1 MPADVIIDPTNGQI
15 YWNDGTGS
23 PQSISIKGDAL
34 NAISFVGYS
43 GSYSPG
49 SAPGGA
55 QTLATFNDA
64 STATL
69 VPGTTNY
76 ELGSGTLR
84 WKFYGSTGNFSSNT
98 LSSDLFSGAV
108 IINGGIAISGN
119 ASIGQSLLFYNPLG
133 TKYTG
138 FKAQAVT
145 TDTIYSLPSA
155 FPSTGTSVLQSDT
168 TGLMSWVPM
177 TTGSSGSTAANINIV
192 NAASGVFYPLF
203 TNTSTTANGTA
214 GVAVSVDSSLLFDAT
229 SNTLI
234 VDGATLGG
242 LGLTTTFASFDFG
255 NTSGIAQ
262 TLNFSNTTTGQVL
275 FNFGTNSGSAST
287 ATFFGSV
294 NTNRMVLNVNS
305 SGNVHIQTNQ
315 VNARVRLFQNN
326 TTGNV
331 SIFGTSGGTLY
342 LGEDSTTNNADIA
355 IRGTVISG
363 GGGNVR
369 AALFTLATATSNG
382 SGVGGTIQFQTST
395 SGNPTA
401 SNSNALR
408 TRLRIEGAATGTSNL
423 ESIIGFGD
431 TSSGTAWTSYLR
443 GVDARG
449 SNVEAGEI
457 QIQSGRS
464 TGSGLAQGVSFYVSS
479 SGAGAEVLNTPL
491 QIGRFTGT
499 GLTIYSTTVTTSTTT
514 GALVVAGGVGIGG
527 TLFTDPGKRS
537 SVSGFAISNGVGT
550 GSSIILNSS
559 AVTTNTTTGA
569 LIVSGGV
576 GIGGTLFT
584 DASKTSSISGFGFS
598 NGVGTGNSIILNSS
612 AVTTNTTSGAL
623 IVTGGVGIG
632 GTLFTDA
639 SKTSSISGFG
649 FSNAVGTGNSIIL
662 NSSAVTTSTN
672 TGALIVAGGVGIGGT
687 LFTDPSKRSSVS
699 GFAISNGVGT
709 GTSLLLNS
717 SALSNT
723 TTSGTLIVSGGAGI
737 AKSLNIGEGINLW
750 SGANY
755 TGLKSAASTSIQ
767 YTLPPTV
774 PSGTGTSFL
783 SASDTGVMAW
793 VAPPAGSGSGSPGGS
808 NRQVQ
813 FNDSTAF
820 GGAVGMTWESSTY
833 LLQLNSL
840 NQPNSMAVGL
850 RLENGSATSGPN
862 NTRWSPALEFVGRNG
877 ITNQYRNRFT
887 TEVIPSSPDDY
898 RAYLR
903 FKHSLDTG
911 APSFN
916 NNIFLIHS
924 TLGIGIGAS
933 NTTSNNAIFF
943 RAPISLSADKTYIL
957 PADLPTTGSVGS
969 SVLSSDTSGNLI
981 WAAMASGSPG
991 GSGTVNA
998 GTAFSTAYYDAN
1010 GSTVSG
1016 TGLLKIIPSGT
1027 AISSFADID
1036 MRAGKDI
1043 RFWEATDTL
1052 YTSISAGTVSQTYDL
1067 KLPAAKVGTGF
1078 STIIVDS
1085 SGNMSFAPI
1094 ISGSGVSVIT
1104 TGFGVTV
1111 RNKTPLIITLAAG
1124 YTPAIGTTAD
1134 DVVLRLPESF
1144 EDGSSSVNWI
1154 PKRAFMRT
1162 ETPFSG
1168 VTLLNIEYFSG
1179 VGTFSPTNLLSGA
1192 GISLG
1197 VSGIAE
1203 TASTNFSA
1211 STFPSGTK
1219 LRMNFSQINSQ
1230 HTDLLIYVQF
1240 QEQ

>member
-1 MPADVIIDPTNGQI
+1 MPTDVIIDPTNGQI
-15 YWNDGTGS
+15 YWNNGGGGN
-23 PQSISIKGDAL
+23 QESISIKGDAL

-43 GSYSPG
+43 AQYSPG
-49 SAPGGA
+49 STPGLSPA
-55 QTLATFNDA
+55 ETLATFNDA
-64 STATL
+64 ATATF
-69 VPGTTNY
+69 VPGTSNY

-84 WKFYGSTGNFSSNT
+84 WKFYGSTGDFSSNT
-98 LSSDLFSGAV
+98 LSSNLFSGAV
-108 IINGGIAISGN
+108 LINGGIAISGN

-155 FPSTGTSVLQSDT
+155 FPSTGTSVLQSTDA
-168 TGLMSWVPM
+168 GIMSWVPM

-192 NAASGVFYPLF
+192 SAATGVFYPLF
-203 TNTSTTANGTA
+203 VNTSTSATGTA
-214 GVAVSVDSSLLFDAT
+214 GVAVSVDSSLSFDAT

-449 SNVEAGEI
+449 SNIEAGEI
-457 QIQSGRS
+457 QIQAGRS

-632 GTLFTDA
+632 GTLFTDPA
-639 SKTSSISGFG
+639 KTSSISGFG
-649 FSNAVGTGNSIIL
+649 FSNGAGSGSSIKL
-662 NSSAVTTSTN
+662 SSTV
-672 TGALIVAGGVGIGGT
+672 
-687 LFTDPSKRSSVS
+687 
-699 GFAISNGVGT
+699 
-709 GTSLLLNS
+709 
-717 SALSNT
+717 LSNT
-723 TTSGTLIVSGGAGI
+723 TSSGALIVSGGAGI

-750 SGANY
+750 NGANY
-755 TGLKSAASTSIQ
+755 TGFKSTATNSIQ
-767 YTLPPTV
+767 YSLPPDKPT
-774 PSGTGTSFL
+774 
-783 SASDTGVMAW
+783 
-793 VAPPAGSGSGSPGGS
+793 AG
-808 NRQVQ
+808 
-813 FNDSTAF
+813 
-820 GGAVGMTWESSTY
+820 
-833 LLQLNSL
+833 
-840 NQPNSMAVGL
+840 
-850 RLENGSATSGPN
+850 AT
-862 NTRWSPALEFVGRNG
+862 
-877 ITNQYRNRFT
+877 
-887 TEVIPSSPDDY
+887 
-898 RAYLR
+898 
-903 FKHSLDTG
+903 
-911 APSFN
+911 
-916 NNIFLIHS
+916 
-924 TLGIGIGAS
+924 
-933 NTTSNNAIFF
+933 
-943 RAPISLSADKTYIL
+943 
-957 PADLPTTGSVGS
+957 GS
-969 SVLSSDTSGNLI
+969 SVLSSDTSGILNWVPMTTGGGPSGTINSSTVNNIAYYSASTTLSGDSAVDGNYFYYNGTNTGLNIAHVDNEFSPTASTKLLTVGTGATNYSTNRKALAVISTNNTWTDGDLLVLGVGNL
-981 WAAMASGSPG
+981 AANIRFGVDWRGYVRVGTPGTGFTLPITNGTAGQVLTANTNGVASWSTGSGG
-991 GSGTVNA
+991 GSGVVNS
-998 GTAFSTAYYDAN
+998 GTAFSTAYYDAD

-1016 TGLLKIIPSGT
+1016 TGLLQIIPSGT

-1036 MRAGKDI
+1036 MKSGKDI
-1043 RFWEATDTL
+1043 RFWEATNNL

-1067 KLPAAKVGTGF
+1067 TLPPAKVGTGF
-1078 STIIVDS
+1078 STIIVNS
-1085 SGNMSFAPI
+1085 SGSMSFAPI
-1094 ISGSGVSVIT
+1094 ISGSGISVLT
-1104 TGFGVTV
+1104 TGTGVTV

-1168 VTLLNIEYFSG
+1168 VTLLNIEYYSG

-1211 STFPSGTK
+1211 STFPAGTK

>member
-1 MPADVIIDPTNGQI
+1 MPTDVIIDPTNGQI
-15 YWNDGTGS
+15 YWNNGGGGN
-23 PQSISIKGDAL
+23 QESISIKGDAL

-43 GSYSPG
+43 AQYSPG
-49 SAPGGA
+49 STPGGA
-55 QTLATFNDA
+55 TETLATFNDA
-64 STATL
+64 STATF

-108 IINGGIAISGN
+108 LINGGIAISGN

-155 FPSTGTSVLQSDT
+155 FPSTGTSVLQSTDA
-168 TGLMSWVPM
+168 GIMSWVPM

-192 NAASGVFYPLF
+192 NAVSGLFYPLF

-214 GVAVSVDSSLLFDAT
+214 GVAVSVDSSLLFNAT

-234 VDGATLGG
+234 VEGATLGG

-449 SNVEAGEI
+449 SNIEAGEI

-537 SVSGFAISNGVGT
+537 SVSGFAISD
-550 GSSIILNSS
+550 
-559 AVTTNTTTGA
+559 GA
-569 LIVSGGV
+569 
-576 GIGGTLFT
+576 
-584 DASKTSSISGFGFS
+584 
-598 NGVGTGNSIILNSS
+598 GTGNSIILNS
-612 AVTTNTTSGAL
+612 A
-623 IVTGGVGIG
+623 
-632 GTLFTDA
+632 
-639 SKTSSISGFG
+639 
-649 FSNAVGTGNSIIL
+649 
-662 NSSAVTTSTN
+662 AVTTSFTS
-672 TGALIVAGGVGIGGT
+672 GALIVAGGVGIGGT

-699 GFAISNGVGT
+699 GFAISNGAGT
-709 GTSLLLNS
+709 GNSIILNS
-717 SALSNT
+717 AAVTTSTTSGALIVAGGVEIGETLFTDPAKTSSISGFGFSNGAGSGSSIILSSTVLSNT
-723 TTSGTLIVSGGAGI
+723 TSSGALIISGGAGI

-750 SGANY
+750 NGANY

-783 SASDTGVMAW
+783 SSSATGVMAW
-793 VAPPAGSGSGSPGGS
+793 VAPPAGGGGGSPS
-808 NRQVQ
+808 
-813 FNDSTAF
+813 
-820 GGAVGMTWESSTY
+820 GAVGDVQYNSGTGNFAATADFNWANADGMLVVKGYNLSGTTAAATNAS
-833 LLQLNSL
+833 LL
-840 NQPNSMAVGL
+840 VG
-850 RLENGSATSGPN
+850 EAGSVSGWNGSATGTILGLSNTSMDGIQYNFIDAQFYNGTAPSNLSVFKVDYLGRTRVADLTITKSGYATRTNN
-862 NTRWSPALEFVGRNG
+862 NTL
-877 ITNQYRNRFT
+877 
-887 TEVIPSSPDDY
+887 
-898 RAYLR
+898 
-903 FKHSLDTG
+903 
-911 APSFN
+911 
-916 NNIFLIHS
+916 
-924 TLGIGIGAS
+924 
-933 NTTSNNAIFF
+933 TTSASQTVNI
-943 RAPISLSADKTYIL
+943 TYVL
-957 PADLPTTGSVGS
+957 PLALPSTGSVGS

-998 GTAFSTAYYDAN
+998 GTAFSTAYYDAD

-1036 MRAGKDI
+1036 MKSGKDI
-1043 RFWEATDTL
+1043 RFWEATNNL

-1067 KLPAAKVGTGF
+1067 TLPPAKVGTGF
-1078 STIIVDS
+1078 STIIVNS
-1085 SGNMSFAPI
+1085 SGSMSFAPI
-1094 ISGSGVSVIT
+1094 ISGSGISVLT
-1104 TGFGVTV
+1104 TGTGVTV

-1168 VTLLNIEYFSG
+1168 VTLLNIEYYSG

>member
-1 MPADVIIDPTNGQI
+1 MPTDVIIDPTNGQI
-15 YWNDGTGS
+15 YWNNGGGGN
-23 PQSISIKGDAL
+23 QESISIKGDAL

-43 GSYSPG
+43 GQYSPG

-55 QTLATFNDA
+55 VTLASFNDS
-64 STATL
+64 STSTL

-84 WKFYGSTGNFSSNT
+84 WKFYGSTGDFSSNT
-98 LSSDLFSGAV
+98 ISSNLVSGAV
-108 IINGGIAISGN
+108 LINGGIAISGN
-119 ASIGQSLLFYNPLG
+119 ASIGQSLNFYN
-133 TKYTG
+133 TSNVNYIG
-138 FKAQAVT
+138 FKAGAT
-145 TDTIYSLPSA
+145 TANTLYTLPTA
-155 FPSTGTSVLQSDT
+155 FPSTGTSVLQSTDL
-168 TGLMSWVPM
+168 GIMSWVPM
-177 TTGSSGSTAANINIV
+177 TTGSSGSTAANINIA
-192 NAASGVFYPLF
+192 NAATGVFYPLF
-203 TNTSTTANGTA
+203 ASTSTSATGTA
-214 GVAVSVDSSLLFDAT
+214 GVAVSVDSSLSFDAA

-342 LGEDSTTNNADIA
+342 LGEDTTTNNSDIA

-369 AALFTLATATSNG
+369 AALFTISTATSNG
-382 SGVGGTIQFQTST
+382 TGVGGTIQFQTST
-395 SGNPTA
+395 SGPA
-401 SNSNALR
+401 SSVSNVLR
-408 TRLRIEGAATGTSNL
+408 TRLRVEGAATGTSNL
-423 ESIIGFGD
+423 ESVIILGD
-431 TSSGTAWTSYLR
+431 ATSGAAWTSYIR
-443 GVDARG
+443 GVDAALNN
-449 SNVEAGEI
+449 NVDAGEI
-457 QIQSGRS
+457 QIQAGRS
-464 TGSGLAQGVSFYVSS
+464 TGSGQAQGVSFYVSS
-479 SGAGAEVLNTPL
+479 SGAGAAVLNTPL

-537 SVSGFAISNGVGT
+537 SVSGFAISDGAGT
-550 GSSIILNSS
+550 GNSIILNSS

-598 NGVGTGNSIILNSS
+598 NGVGTGNSVVLNS
-612 AVTTNTTSGAL
+612 T
-623 IVTGGVGIG
+623 
-632 GTLFTDA
+632 
-639 SKTSSISGFG
+639 
-649 FSNAVGTGNSIIL
+649 
-662 NSSAVTTSTN
+662 AVTTSAA

-699 GFAISNGVGT
+699 GFAISNGAGT
-709 GTSLLLNS
+709 GNSIILNS
-717 SALSNT
+717 SAISNS
-723 TTSGTLIVSGGAGI
+723 TTSGALIVSGGAGI

-750 SGANY
+750 NGSNY
-755 TGLKSAASTSIQ
+755 TGLKSGATSDIQ
-767 YTLPPTV
+767 YTLPPGV

-783 SASDTGVMAW
+783 SASTTGVMAW
-793 VAPPAGSGSGSPGGS
+793 VAPPTGGGPSGTINSSTVNNIAYYSAATTLSGDSVASGNYFYYNGTNTGLNIAHVDNEFNPTASTKLLTVGTGATNYSTNRKALAVISTNNTWTDGDLLVLGVGNLAANIRFGVDWRGYVRVGTPGTGFTLPITNGTAGQVLTANTNGVASWSTGSG
-808 NRQVQ
+808 
-813 FNDSTAF
+813 
-820 GGAVGMTWESSTY
+820 
-833 LLQLNSL
+833 
-840 NQPNSMAVGL
+840 
-850 RLENGSATSGPN
+850 
-862 NTRWSPALEFVGRNG
+862 
-877 ITNQYRNRFT
+877 
-887 TEVIPSSPDDY
+887 
-898 RAYLR
+898 
-903 FKHSLDTG
+903 
-911 APSFN
+911 
-916 NNIFLIHS
+916 
-924 TLGIGIGAS
+924 
-933 NTTSNNAIFF
+933 
-943 RAPISLSADKTYIL
+943 
-957 PADLPTTGSVGS
+957 
-969 SVLSSDTSGNLI
+969 
-981 WAAMASGSPG
+981 G
-991 GSGTVNA
+991 GSGVVNS
-998 GTAFSTAYYDAN
+998 GTAFSTAYYDAD

-1036 MRAGKDI
+1036 MKSGKDI
-1043 RFWEATDTL
+1043 RFWEATNNL
-1052 YTSISAGTVSQTYDL
+1052 YTSISAGNVSQTYDL
-1067 KLPAAKVGTGF
+1067 TLPAAKVGTGF

-1085 SGNMSFAPI
+1085 SGSMSFAPI
-1094 ISGSGVSVIT
+1094 ISGSGISVLT
-1104 TGFGVTV
+1104 TGTGVTV

-1168 VTLLNIEYFSG
+1168 VTLLNIEYYSG

-1211 STFPSGTK
+1211 STLPSGTK
-1219 LRMNFSQINSQ
+1219 LRMYFSQINSQ

>member
-84 WKFYGSTGNFSSNT
+84 WKFYGSTGDFSSNT
-98 LSSDLFSGAV
+98 LSSNLFSGAV
-108 IINGGIAISGN
+108 LINGGIAISGN
-119 ASIGQSLLFYNPLG
+119 ASIGQSLVFYNPLG
-133 TKYTG
+133 ANYTG
-138 FKAQAVT
+138 FKAGT
-145 TDTIYSLPSA
+145 TSANTIYTLPIA
-155 FPSTGTSVLQSDT
+155 FPSTGTSVLQSTDL
-168 TGLMSWVPM
+168 GIMSWVPM
-177 TTGSSGSTAANINIV
+177 TTGSSGSTAANISIV
-192 NAASGVFYPLF
+192 NAATGVFFPLF
-203 TNTSTTANGTA
+203 TNTSSTSNGTA
-214 GVAVSVDSSLLFDAT
+214 GVAVSVDSSLSFDAT

-234 VDGATLGG
+234 VDGAILGG
-242 LGLTTTFASFDFG
+242 LGLTTTFASFDIG

-275 FNFGTNSGSAST
+275 FNFGTASASAST
-287 ATFFGSV
+287 ATFFGPV

-315 VNARVRLFQNN
+315 TNARVRLFQNN

-331 SIFGTSGGTLY
+331 SIFGTSGGTLF

-355 IRGTVISG
+355 IKGTVLSG

-382 SGVGGTIQFQTST
+382 SGVGGTILFQTST
-395 SGNPTA
+395 SGNPVGA
-401 SNSNALR
+401 NSNTLR

-443 GVDARG
+443 GVDAAG

-457 QIQSGRS
+457 QIQAGRS
-464 TGSGLAQGVSFYVSS
+464 TGSGLAQGISFYVSS
-479 SGAGAEVLNTPL
+479 SGAGAAVLNTLL

-499 GLTIYSTTVTTSTTT
+499 GLTIYSTTVTSSTTS
-514 GALVVAGGVGIGG
+514 GALVVAGGVGIGGTLFTDAGKTSSISGFGFSNGAGTGNSIILNSSAVTTSTTSGALIVTGGVGIGG

-537 SVSGFAISNGVGT
+537 SVSGFAISNG
-550 GSSIILNSS
+550 
-559 AVTTNTTTGA
+559 A
-569 LIVSGGV
+569 
-576 GIGGTLFT
+576 
-584 DASKTSSISGFGFS
+584 
-598 NGVGTGNSIILNSS
+598 GTGNSIILNSA
-612 AVTTNTTSGAL
+612 AVTTSATTGAL

-632 GTLFTDA
+632 GTLFTDP

-649 FSNAVGTGNSIIL
+649 FSNGAGSGSSIIL
-662 NSSAVTTSTN
+662 SSTV
-672 TGALIVAGGVGIGGT
+672 
-687 LFTDPSKRSSVS
+687 
-699 GFAISNGVGT
+699 
-709 GTSLLLNS
+709 
-717 SALSNT
+717 LSNT
-723 TTSGTLIVSGGAGI
+723 TSSGALIISGGAGI

-783 SASDTGVMAW
+783 SSSATGVMAW
-793 VAPPAGSGSGSPGGS
+793 VAPPTGGGPSGTI
-808 NRQVQ
+808 N
-813 FNDSTAF
+813 
-820 GGAVGMTWESSTY
+820 SSTISNIAY
-833 LLQLNSL
+833 YSAATTLSGDSVAAGNYFYYNGTNNGLNIANTDNEFNPTASTGLLRVGTGATNYSTNRKAL
-840 NQPNSMAVGL
+840 AVVSTNNAWTDGDL
-850 RLENGSATSGPN
+850 LILGVGNLAANIRFGVDWTGRVQIGTPGTGFTLPSTNGTSGQVLTA
-862 NTRWSPALEFVGRNG
+862 NTDGKATW
-877 ITNQYRNRFT
+877 T
-887 TEVIPSSPDDY
+887 TV
-898 RAYLR
+898 
-903 FKHSLDTG
+903 
-911 APSFN
+911 
-916 NNIFLIHS
+916 
-924 TLGIGIGAS
+924 
-933 NTTSNNAIFF
+933 
-943 RAPISLSADKTYIL
+943 
-957 PADLPTTGSVGS
+957 
-969 SVLSSDTSGNLI
+969 SG
-981 WAAMASGSPG
+981 G
-991 GSGTVNA
+991 GSGAVNA
-998 GTAFSTAYYDAN
+998 GTAFSTAYYNAD

-1043 RFWEATDTL
+1043 RFWEATDAL

-1111 RNKTPLIITLAAG
+1111 RNKTPLMITLAAG
-1124 YTPAIGTTAD
+1124 YTPSIGTTAD
-1134 DVVLRLPESF
+1134 DVILRLPESF

-1168 VTLLNIEYFSG
+1168 VTLLNIEYYSG

-1211 STFPSGTK
+1211 SSFPSGTK

>member
-55 QTLATFNDA
+55 QTLATFNDS
-64 STATL
+64 STSTL

-108 IINGGIAISGN
+108 LINGGIAISGN

-155 FPSTGTSVLQSDT
+155 FPSTGTSVLQSTDA
-168 TGLMSWVPM
+168 GIMSWVPM

-192 NAASGVFYPLF
+192 NAATGVFYPLF
-203 TNTSTTANGTA
+203 VNTSTSATGTA

-355 IRGTVISG
+355 IKGTVLSG

-423 ESIIGFGD
+423 ESIIILGD
-431 TSSGTAWTSYLR
+431 ATSGTAWSSYLR

-449 SNVEAGEI
+449 SDVEAGEI

-464 TGSGLAQGVSFYVSS
+464 TGSGLAQGISFYVSS
-479 SGAGAEVLNTPL
+479 SGAGAAVLNTPL

-514 GALVVAGGVGIGG
+514 GALIVAGGVGIGG

-537 SVSGFAISNGVGT
+537 SVSGFAISDGVGT

-559 AVTTNTTTGA
+559 AVTT
-569 LIVSGGV
+569 S
-576 GIGGTLFT
+576 FT
-584 DASKTSSISGFGFS
+584 S
-598 NGVGTGNSIILNSS
+598 
-612 AVTTNTTSGAL
+612 
-623 IVTGGVGIG
+623 
-632 GTLFTDA
+632 
-639 SKTSSISGFG
+639 
-649 FSNAVGTGNSIIL
+649 
-662 NSSAVTTSTN
+662 
-672 TGALIVAGGVGIGGT
+672 GALIVAGGVGIGGT

-699 GFAISNGVGT
+699 GFAISNGAGT
-709 GTSLLLNS
+709 GNSIILNS
-717 SALSNT
+717 AAVTTSTTSGALIVSGGVGIGGTLFTDPAKTSSISGFGFSNGAGSGSSIILSSTVLSNT
-723 TTSGTLIVSGGAGI
+723 TSSGALIVSGGAGI

-750 SGANY
+750 NGANY
-755 TGLKSAASTSIQ
+755 TGFKSTATNSIQ
-767 YTLPPTV
+767 YSLPPDKPT
-774 PSGTGTSFL
+774 
-783 SASDTGVMAW
+783 
-793 VAPPAGSGSGSPGGS
+793 AG
-808 NRQVQ
+808 
-813 FNDSTAF
+813 
-820 GGAVGMTWESSTY
+820 
-833 LLQLNSL
+833 
-840 NQPNSMAVGL
+840 
-850 RLENGSATSGPN
+850 AT
-862 NTRWSPALEFVGRNG
+862 
-877 ITNQYRNRFT
+877 
-887 TEVIPSSPDDY
+887 
-898 RAYLR
+898 
-903 FKHSLDTG
+903 
-911 APSFN
+911 
-916 NNIFLIHS
+916 
-924 TLGIGIGAS
+924 
-933 NTTSNNAIFF
+933 
-943 RAPISLSADKTYIL
+943 
-957 PADLPTTGSVGS
+957 GS
-969 SVLSSDTSGNLI
+969 SVLSSDTSGILNWVPMTTGGGPSGTISSSTANNIAYYSASTTLSGDSANGNYFQYTGDSRGLVI
-981 WAAMASGSPG
+981 ANEDAEFFTTSGSTKLLTVGTGATNYSTNRKALAVISTNNTWSDGDLLVLGVGNLAANIRFGVDWRGYVRVGTPGTGFTLPITNGTAGQVLTANTNGVASWSTGSGG
-991 GSGTVNA
+991 GSGVVNS
-998 GTAFSTAYYDAN
+998 GTAFSTAYYDAD

-1036 MRAGKDI
+1036 MKSGKDI
-1043 RFWEATDTL
+1043 RFWEATNNL
-1052 YTSISAGTVSQTYDL
+1052 YTSISAGNVSQTYDL
-1067 KLPAAKVGTGF
+1067 TLPPAKVGTGF
-1078 STIIVDS
+1078 STIIVNS
-1085 SGNMSFAPI
+1085 SGSMSFAPI
-1094 ISGSGVSVIT
+1094 ISGSGISVLT
-1104 TGFGVTV
+1104 TGTGVTV

-1168 VTLLNIEYFSG
+1168 VTLLNIEYYSG

>member
-1 MPADVIIDPTNGQI
+1 MPTDVIIDPTNGQI
-15 YWNDGTGS
+15 YWNNGGGGN
-23 PQSISIKGDAL
+23 QESISIKGDAL

-43 GSYSPG
+43 AQYSPG
-49 SAPGGA
+49 STPGGA
-55 QTLATFNDA
+55 TETLATFNDA
-64 STATL
+64 STATF

-108 IINGGIAISGN
+108 LINGGIAISGN

-155 FPSTGTSVLQSDT
+155 FPSTGTSVLQSTDA
-168 TGLMSWVPM
+168 GIMSWVPM

-192 NAASGVFYPLF
+192 NAVSGLFYPLF

-449 SNVEAGEI
+449 SNIEAGEI

-537 SVSGFAISNGVGT
+537 SVSGFAISD
-550 GSSIILNSS
+550 
-559 AVTTNTTTGA
+559 GA
-569 LIVSGGV
+569 
-576 GIGGTLFT
+576 
-584 DASKTSSISGFGFS
+584 
-598 NGVGTGNSIILNSS
+598 GTGNSIILNS
-612 AVTTNTTSGAL
+612 A
-623 IVTGGVGIG
+623 
-632 GTLFTDA
+632 
-639 SKTSSISGFG
+639 
-649 FSNAVGTGNSIIL
+649 
-662 NSSAVTTSTN
+662 AVTTSFTS
-672 TGALIVAGGVGIGGT
+672 GALIVAGGVGIGGT

-699 GFAISNGVGT
+699 GFAISNGAGT
-709 GTSLLLNS
+709 GNSIILNS
-717 SALSNT
+717 AAVTTSTTSGALIVAGGVGIGGTLFTDPAKTSSISGFGFSNGAGSGSSIILSSTVLSNT
-723 TTSGTLIVSGGAGI
+723 TSSGALIISGGAGI

-750 SGANY
+750 NGANY

-783 SASDTGVMAW
+783 SSSATGVMAW
-793 VAPPAGSGSGSPGGS
+793 VAPPAGGGGGSPS
-808 NRQVQ
+808 
-813 FNDSTAF
+813 
-820 GGAVGMTWESSTY
+820 GAVGDVQYNSGTGNFAATADFNWANADGMLVVKGYNLSGTTAAATNAS
-833 LLQLNSL
+833 LL
-840 NQPNSMAVGL
+840 VG
-850 RLENGSATSGPN
+850 EAGSVSGWNGSATGTILGLSNTSMDGIQYNFIDAQFYNGTAPSNLSVFKVDYLGRTRVADLTITKSGYATRTNN
-862 NTRWSPALEFVGRNG
+862 NTL
-877 ITNQYRNRFT
+877 
-887 TEVIPSSPDDY
+887 
-898 RAYLR
+898 
-903 FKHSLDTG
+903 
-911 APSFN
+911 
-916 NNIFLIHS
+916 
-924 TLGIGIGAS
+924 
-933 NTTSNNAIFF
+933 TTSASQTVNI
-943 RAPISLSADKTYIL
+943 TYVL
-957 PADLPTTGSVGS
+957 PLALPSTGSVGS

-998 GTAFSTAYYDAN
+998 GTAFSTAYYDAD

-1036 MRAGKDI
+1036 MKSGKDI
-1043 RFWEATDTL
+1043 RFWEATNNL

-1067 KLPAAKVGTGF
+1067 TLPPAKVGTGF
-1078 STIIVDS
+1078 STIIVNS
-1085 SGNMSFAPI
+1085 SGSMSFAPI
-1094 ISGSGVSVIT
+1094 ISGSGISVLT
-1104 TGFGVTV
+1104 TGTGVTV

-1168 VTLLNIEYFSG
+1168 VTLLNIEYYSG

>member
-1 MPADVIIDPTNGQI
+1 
-15 YWNDGTGS
+15 
-23 PQSISIKGDAL
+23 
-34 NAISFVGYS
+34 
-43 GSYSPG
+43 
-49 SAPGGA
+49 
-55 QTLATFNDA
+55 
-64 STATL
+64 
-69 VPGTTNY
+69 
-76 ELGSGTLR
+76 
-84 WKFYGSTGNFSSNT
+84 
-98 LSSDLFSGAV
+98 
-108 IINGGIAISGN
+108 
-119 ASIGQSLLFYNPLG
+119 
-133 TKYTG
+133 
-138 FKAQAVT
+138 
-145 TDTIYSLPSA
+145 
-155 FPSTGTSVLQSDT
+155 
-168 TGLMSWVPM
+168 M

-192 NAASGVFYPLF
+192 NAASGLFYPLF

-449 SNVEAGEI
+449 SDVEAGEI

-464 TGSGLAQGVSFYVSS
+464 TGSGLAQGISFYVSS
-479 SGAGAEVLNTPL
+479 SGAGAAVLNTPL

-499 GLTIYSTTVTTSTTT
+499 GFTIYSTTVTTSTTT

-632 GTLFTDA
+632 GTLFTD
-639 SKTSSISGFG
+639 
-649 FSNAVGTGNSIIL
+649 
-662 NSSAVTTSTN
+662 
-672 TGALIVAGGVGIGGT
+672 
-687 LFTDPSKRSSVS
+687 PSKRSSVS

-723 TTSGTLIVSGGAGI
+723 TTSGALIVSGGAGI

-750 SGANY
+750 NGANY

-793 VAPPAGSGSGSPGGS
+793 VAPPTGGGPSGTINLSTVNNIAYYSGTTTLSGDSIANGNYFQYTGDGRGLVIANVDAEFETTAASTKLLTVGTGATNYSTNRKALAVISTNNTWTDGDLLVLGVGNLAANIRFGVDWRGYVRVGTPGTGFTLPITNGTAGQVLTANTNGVASWSTGSG
-808 NRQVQ
+808 
-813 FNDSTAF
+813 
-820 GGAVGMTWESSTY
+820 
-833 LLQLNSL
+833 
-840 NQPNSMAVGL
+840 
-850 RLENGSATSGPN
+850 
-862 NTRWSPALEFVGRNG
+862 
-877 ITNQYRNRFT
+877 
-887 TEVIPSSPDDY
+887 
-898 RAYLR
+898 
-903 FKHSLDTG
+903 
-911 APSFN
+911 
-916 NNIFLIHS
+916 
-924 TLGIGIGAS
+924 
-933 NTTSNNAIFF
+933 
-943 RAPISLSADKTYIL
+943 
-957 PADLPTTGSVGS
+957 
-969 SVLSSDTSGNLI
+969 
-981 WAAMASGSPG
+981 G
-991 GSGTVNA
+991 GSGVVNS
-998 GTAFSTAYYDAN
+998 GTAFSTAYYDAD

-1036 MRAGKDI
+1036 MKSGKDI
-1043 RFWEATDTL
+1043 RFWEATNNL
-1052 YTSISAGTVSQTYDL
+1052 YTSISAGNVSANYDL
-1067 KLPAAKVGTGF
+1067 FLPTAKVGNGY
-1078 STIIVDS
+1078 STIVVDT
-1085 SGNMSFAPI
+1085 SGNMYFVPMTGGLAS
-1094 ISGSGVSVIT
+1094 T
-1104 TGFGVTV
+1104 TATGNLPAFRLRQHHHVWFCS
-1111 RNKTPLIITLAAG
+1111 G
-1124 YTPAIGTTAD
+1124 YTPVVAGAD
-1134 DVVLRLPESF
+1134 SVVFRVPDSS
-1144 EDGSSSVNWI
+1144 EDGLTDVTFFLKEFDIRVETDSVGESRIQVEKSSTNTG
-1154 PKRAFMRT
+1154 AFT
-1162 ETPFSG
+1162 LASTGSSLISG
-1168 VTLLNIEYFSG
+1168 FGLTV
-1179 VGTFSPTNLLSGA
+1179 SGA
-1192 GISLG
+1192 GIFTTFTTTFAA
-1197 VSGIAE
+1197 GIYVTSNDLLRLNWTLLNA
-1203 TASTNFSA
+1203 THANFS
-1211 STFPSGTK
+1211 
-1219 LRMNFSQINSQ
+1219 
-1230 HTDLLIYVQF
+1230 VQLTLT
-1240 QEQ
+1240 EV